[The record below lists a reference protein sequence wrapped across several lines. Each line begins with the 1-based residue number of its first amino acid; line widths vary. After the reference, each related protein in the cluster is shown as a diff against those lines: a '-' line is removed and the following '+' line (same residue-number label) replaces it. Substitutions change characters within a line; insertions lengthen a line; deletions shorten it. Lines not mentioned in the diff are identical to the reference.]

1 MKESDEMK
9 TTSGKI
15 TKLSKLVDML
25 TTIYDTEGDFDVH
38 FVRNG
43 NLYHN
48 VEIYGDGYDLYI
60 ELYKRG
66 E

>member
-1 MKESDEMK
+1 MK
-9 TTSGKI
+9 TVSSKI
-15 TKLSKLVDML
+15 TTLSKLVDML
-25 TTIYDTEGDFDVH
+25 TTIYDTEGDLDVH

-43 NLYHN
+43 NLYPN
-48 VEIYGDGYDLYI
+48 FEIYCDGYDIYI